1 MQRGEVFELRLPR
14 GQGNEQSG
22 KRFEVVVQSDAPLPR
37 STVIV
42 APTSTSARDATI
54 RPEITVN
61 GIRTKV
67 LVEQISPL
75 DVSRLGNVVLRLH
88 SQEQWAI
95 DDAL

>member
-1 MQRGEVFELRLPR
+1 VQRGEVFELRLPR
-14 GQGNEQSG
+14 GRGNEQSG
-22 KRFEVVVQSDAPLPR
+22 KRFGVVVQSDALLPR

-88 SQEQWAI
+88 SQELWAI